1 MRISDWSSDVCSS
14 DLLWTIPAARM
25 KAAREHVIPL
35 SAPALVI
42 LERCREL
49 RIGSRALVFPGAKG
63 DAPMSDM
70 TLTKLLREMKE
81 DVTVHG
87 FRSAF
92 RDWVSEETNHPGEI
106 AEAALAHRVKDKT
119 EIGKGSG
126 RERGS
131 VRVKIG

>member
-1 MRISDWSSDVCSS
+1 MLVIICVICSVFLIFFFSSRRRHTRC
-14 DLLWTIPAARM
+14 
-25 KAAREHVIPL
+25 
-35 SAPALVI
+35 ALVTGVQT
-42 LERCREL
+42 C
-49 RIGSRALVFPGAKG
+49 ALPIC
-63 DAPMSDM
+63 DM

-119 EIGKGSG
+119 EAAYRRGNLLDKRRKLMDEWGAYLTAPRG
-126 RERGS
+126 RSFLDRKS
-131 VRVKIG
+131 TRLNSSH

>member
-1 MRISDWSSDVCSS
+1 
-14 DLLWTIPAARM
+14 M

-49 RIGSRALVFPGAKG
+49 RIGSRAPVFPGAKG

-81 DVTVHG
+81 EVTVHG

-92 RDWVSEETNHPGEI
+92 R
-106 AEAALAHRVKDKT
+106 AQ
-119 EIGKGSG
+119 IGSASC
-126 RERGS
+126 RERVEQEVYTSVGAGS
-131 VRVKIG
+131 FIKKQHN